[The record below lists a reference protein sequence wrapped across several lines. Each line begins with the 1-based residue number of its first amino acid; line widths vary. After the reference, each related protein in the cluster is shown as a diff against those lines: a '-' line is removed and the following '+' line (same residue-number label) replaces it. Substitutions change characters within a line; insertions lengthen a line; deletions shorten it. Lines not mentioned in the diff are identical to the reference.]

1 MDSAGSAREV
11 DFARIQGLVDWISH
25 TDDVRAMTVGIKAIE
40 AILENNPHFG
50 QLRGFMDSLN
60 MIREAREVLQAREIG
75 IFARSLYSVPKP
87 PPLQHQM
94 ELSATQQ
101 RPLKRRGVSTPRPRN
116 SSLSTSSSD
125 YCSPASFLAAMWSE
139 EESDSTSPSLPTT
152 ANISAPISRGK
163 RRQHRQRKVP
173 PPEPRTSPLQTPL
186 VSVSDTEQFTGSEGP
201 RSDYVMAEKKK
212 TASLETKISHL
223 GNLKDCSP
231 HAPPSHTH
239 AKNCGN
245 SVPFEPGLINSM
257 SASSE
262 DVKSEIINSEI
273 VFPKAA
279 QPEAHLAA
287 QPPEAPFSPLPSLQS
302 SVRSATQLPLAPLS
316 TLPPVSLPPQ
326 PLLHSAIQAATQSII
341 QPIALPLRH
350 SVAEPLAAR
359 PAADSAT
366 SPPVTPPPQP
376 SLQSPVPV
384 QSPAV
389 QPSPVQSPA
398 VQPSPV
404 QSPAVQPSPVQSPAV
419 QPSPV
424 QSPTSPPL
432 AAKLPPE
439 PLAQVPVAAQSP
451 SQRHISS
458 PGPLHIQPRV
468 PIPSGSTATLAGSS
482 DEFILHSAAP
492 TPPPAGGSEGPVQ
505 QPVSTGGSKGP
516 LRPAA
521 PPPPATTPAAASSAS
536 SASPGPAS
544 ASTSSGPASAPS
556 PSSPAAA
563 SESSASPGPARAS
576 ASPAAASSSAA
587 SPTPTPAA
595 VSPTPS
601 PAAPPSPASTPSPA
615 APFSSGPAFEPSASS
630 SPGPASASASP
641 PTPGPASASAST
653 LPGPVA
659 ATPPSGPASS
669 SPTPTKPRPVR
680 PTLESRR
687 RLPRG
692 RPPDPLCCR
701 RRLPRGRPPD
711 PLCCRRRLLRGRPPD
726 PLCCHFSR
734 GRPPELTCVWTACL
748 GSGVSCALL
757 LFSVPCPPSWTP
769 AARPGLF
776 SVWFCFLCLGCLV
789 PALKGGVLSGSWVP

>member
-1 MDSAGSAREV
+1 
-11 DFARIQGLVDWISH
+11 
-25 TDDVRAMTVGIKAIE
+25 MTVGIKAIE

-302 SVRSATQLPLAPLS
+302 SVRSVSSGLRLMSPLEGPRGPFSNPSPLEGPRGPFSNPSPLEGPRDRSGLRLMSPLEGPRGPFSNPSPLEGPRDRSGLQHRRLRLPHQLQPLQRHQLRLVQLRPPPRLVQPPLLLHPRQLQPPS
-316 TLPPVSLPPQ
+316 LQRRLVQLGPQRRLQQPPHQLHHPRRRLQLFHPRRLRQRHRLRLPRRRLQRHSHLVQPSSLQPHLRLVQ
-326 PLLHSAIQAATQSII
+326 PLLRLRRPRLVRPLLRLQRCLVLWLPRHRLVLPRLVLRPPSLDQYAQRLRAAAVFRAAGLRTRSAAAAVFRAAGLRTRSAAAAVFCAAGLRTRSAATS
-341 QPIALPLRH
+341 H
-350 SVAEPLAAR
+350 VA
-359 PAADSAT
+359 
-366 SPPVTPPPQP
+366 
-376 SLQSPVPV
+376 
-384 QSPAV
+384 
-389 QPSPVQSPA
+389 
-398 VQPSPV
+398 
-404 QSPAVQPSPVQSPAV
+404 
-419 QPSPV
+419 
-424 QSPTSPPL
+424 
-432 AAKLPPE
+432 
-439 PLAQVPVAAQSP
+439 
-451 SQRHISS
+451 
-458 PGPLHIQPRV
+458 GPLN
-468 PIPSGSTATLAGSS
+468 
-482 DEFILHSAAP
+482 
-492 TPPPAGGSEGPVQ
+492 
-505 QPVSTGGSKGP
+505 
-516 LRPAA
+516 
-521 PPPPATTPAAASSAS
+521 
-536 SASPGPAS
+536 
-544 ASTSSGPASAPS
+544 
-556 PSSPAAA
+556 
-563 SESSASPGPARAS
+563 
-576 ASPAAASSSAA
+576 
-587 SPTPTPAA
+587 
-595 VSPTPS
+595 
-601 PAAPPSPASTPSPA
+601 
-615 APFSSGPAFEPSASS
+615 
-630 SPGPASASASP
+630 
-641 PTPGPASASAST
+641 
-653 LPGPVA
+653 
-659 ATPPSGPASS
+659 
-669 SPTPTKPRPVR
+669 
-680 PTLESRR
+680 
-687 RLPRG
+687 
-692 RPPDPLCCR
+692 
-701 RRLPRGRPPD
+701 
-711 PLCCRRRLLRGRPPD
+711 
-726 PLCCHFSR
+726 
-734 GRPPELTCVWTACL
+734 
-748 GSGVSCALL
+748 
-757 LFSVPCPPSWTP
+757 
-769 AARPGLF
+769 
-776 SVWFCFLCLGCLV
+776 
-789 PALKGGVLSGSWVP
+789 